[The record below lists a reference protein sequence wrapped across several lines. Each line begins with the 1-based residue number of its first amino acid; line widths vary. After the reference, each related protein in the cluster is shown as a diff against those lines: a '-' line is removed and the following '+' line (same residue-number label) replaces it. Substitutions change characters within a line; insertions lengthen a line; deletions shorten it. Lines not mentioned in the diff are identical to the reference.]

1 MTVHT
6 PIERLDPADAKVR
19 RELKTLLHPGR
30 GRRAAWIGAFLVLIV
45 GAWWL
50 LRDGAPQAAAAPA
63 PVLTVAV
70 PIARDVTLWD
80 EYIGRFEASKAVEV
94 RPRVSGAITAIHFT
108 DGQIVRK
115 GQPLFTIDPRPYR
128 AALAE
133 ARASAASARSDL
145 ALAKLEL
152 DRANRLVDIEAV
164 SQSEIDRLRARVN
177 AANAALAGADARI
190 AARALDVEFTTVR
203 APLSGRISDR
213 QIDAGNL
220 VSAGDAGGTL
230 LTTINALDPVYFT
243 FQGSE
248 ALFLKTKREG
258 GDKGAAVEVRLQDES
273 DYRWKGQLDFTDNGL
288 DPRSGTIRARASFR
302 NPEMFLTPGMFGNMR
317 LSTGRTT
324 RALLVPAAAVQT
336 DQARKIVYVVG
347 KDGMVAAKPVEIGP
361 DVDGLRVIR
370 SGLAPADQVVINGYQ
385 FARPGTKAVTKVGK
399 IAAAAAP
406 EKAAAGPNE
415 PLSAQA
421 TFAK

>member
-6 PIERLDPADAKVR
+6 PIEKLDPADAKVR
-19 RELKTLLHPGR
+19 QELKTLLHPGR
-30 GRRAAWIGAFLVLIV
+30 GRRAAWIGAFLVLVI

-63 PVLTVAV
+63 PVLTVAA

-94 RPRVSGAITAIHFT
+94 RPRVSGAIAAIHFT
-108 DGQIVRK
+108 DGQIVRQ

-145 ALAKLEL
+145 ALARLEL
-152 DRANRLVDIEAV
+152 ERAGRLVDVEAV

-190 AARALDVEFTTVR
+190 AARALDVEFTVVR

-317 LSTGRTT
+317 LSTGQTA
-324 RALLVPAAAVQT
+324 RALLIPAAAVQT

-347 KDGMVAAKPVEIGP
+347 KDGTVAAKPVELGP
-361 DVDGLRVIR
+361 EVDGLRVIR
-370 SGLAPADQVVINGYQ
+370 SGLTPADQIVINGYQ
-385 FARPGTKAVTKVGK
+385 FARPGTKAVTKAGK
-399 IAAAAAP
+399 IAAVAPPKGAAA
-406 EKAAAGPNE
+406 AVE
-415 PLSAQA
+415 PVSAQA
-421 TFAK
+421 TFAR

>member
-6 PIERLDPADAKVR
+6 PIEKLDPADAKVR
-19 RELKTLLHPGR
+19 RELRTLLHPGR

-50 LRDGAPQAAAAPA
+50 LRDGPPQATAAPA
-63 PVLTVAV
+63 PVLTVAA

-145 ALAKLEL
+145 ALARLEL
-152 DRANRLVDIEAV
+152 DRASRLVDIEAV

-230 LTTINALDPVYFT
+230 LTTINALDPIYFT

-258 GDKGAAVEVRLQDES
+258 GDKGADVEVRLQDES

-288 DPRSGTIRARASFR
+288 DPRSGTIRARGRFD

-317 LSTGRTT
+317 LSTGRTAH
-324 RALLVPAAAVQT
+324 ALLVPAAAVQT

-347 KDGMVAAKPVEIGP
+347 QDGMVAAKPVEIGP

-370 SGLAPADQVVINGYQ
+370 SGLTPTDRVVINGYQ
-385 FARPGTKAVTKVGK
+385 FARPGTKAVTKAGK
-399 IAAAAAP
+399 IAADAP
-406 EKAAAGPNE
+406 DKAPAGPNE
-415 PLSAQA
+415 PVSAQA

>member
-6 PIERLDPADAKVR
+6 PIEKLDPADAKVR
-19 RELKTLLHPGR
+19 RELKTLLRPAR
-30 GRRAAWIGAFLVLIV
+30 GRRVAWIGAFLVLV
-45 GAWWL
+45 AGAWWL

-63 PVLTVAV
+63 PVLTVAA
-70 PIARDVTLWD
+70 PLARDVTLWD

-94 RPRVSGAITAIHFT
+94 RPRVSGAITAIHFI
-108 DGQIVRK
+108 DGQIVRQ

-133 ARASAASARSDL
+133 ARAAAASARSDL
-145 ALAKLEL
+145 ALARLEL
-152 DRANRLVDIEAV
+152 DRASRLVDIEAV

-177 AANAALAGADARI
+177 AATAALAAAEARI
-190 AARALDVEFTTVR
+190 AQRALDVDFTTVR

-230 LTTINALDPVYFT
+230 LTTINALDPIYFT

-273 DYRWKGQLDFTDNGL
+273 DYRWRGRLDFTDNGL
-288 DPRSGTIRARASFR
+288 DPRSGTIRARARFANR
-302 NPEMFLTPGMFGNMR
+302 EMFLTPGMFGNMR

-347 KDGMVAAKPVEIGP
+347 QDGMVAAKPVEIGP
-361 DVDGLRVIR
+361 EVDGLRVIR
-370 SGLAPADQVVINGYQ
+370 SGLAPTDRVVINGYQ
-385 FARPGTKAVTKVGK
+385 FARPGSKAETKAGRIV
-399 IAAAAAP
+399 AAAP
-406 EKAAAGPNE
+406 KQAAAGTNE
-415 PLSAQA
+415 PVSAQA
-421 TFAK
+421 TFAR

>member
-6 PIERLDPADAKVR
+6 PIEKLDPADAKVR
-19 RELKTLLHPGR
+19 RELKTLLHPAR
-30 GRRAAWIGAFLVLIV
+30 GRRAAWIGALFVLVV

-63 PVLTVAV
+63 PILTVAA
-70 PIARDVTLWD
+70 PIARDVTVWD

-108 DGQIVRK
+108 DGQIVRQ

-128 AALAE
+128 AALSE
-133 ARASAASARSDL
+133 ARAAAASARSDL
-145 ALAKLEL
+145 ALARLEL
-152 DRANRLVDIEAV
+152 ERAGRLVDVEAV

-190 AARALDVEFTTVR
+190 AARALDVEFTVVR

-220 VSAGDAGGTL
+220 VSAGDAGATL
-230 LTTINALDPVYFT
+230 LTTINALDPIYFT

-248 ALFLKTKREG
+248 ALFLKAKREAA
-258 GDKGAAVEVRLQDES
+258 DKGATVEVRLQDES

-288 DPRSGTIRARASFR
+288 DPRSGTIRARASFT

-317 LSTGRTT
+317 LSTGQTT
-324 RALLVPAAAVQT
+324 RALLIPAAAVQT
-336 DQARKIVYVVG
+336 DQARKIVYVVA
-347 KDGMVAAKPVEIGP
+347 KDGTVAAKPVELGP
-361 DVDGLRVIR
+361 EVDGLRVIR
-370 SGLAPADQVVINGYQ
+370 SGLTPTDQVVITGYQ
-385 FARPGTKAVTKVGK
+385 FARPGTKAVTKAGK
-399 IAAAAAP
+399 IAATTQKQASAAV
-406 EKAAAGPNE
+406 E
-415 PLSAQA
+415 PVSAQA
-421 TFAK
+421 TFTR

>member
-6 PIERLDPADAKVR
+6 PIEKLDPADAKVR

-30 GRRAAWIGAFLVLIV
+30 GRRAAWIGAFLILVV

-50 LRDGAPQAAAAPA
+50 LRDGPPPAAAAPA
-63 PVLTVAV
+63 PVLTVAA

-80 EYIGRFEASKAVEV
+80 DYIGRFEASKAVEV

-108 DGQIVRK
+108 DGQIVRQ
-115 GQPLFTIDPRPYR
+115 GQPLVTIDPRPYR

-145 ALAKLEL
+145 ALARLEL
-152 DRANRLVDIEAV
+152 ERAGRLVDVEAV

-230 LTTINALDPVYFT
+230 LTTINALDPIYFT

-258 GDKGAAVEVRLQDES
+258 GDKSAAIEVRLQDEG

-288 DPRSGTIRARASFR
+288 DPRSGTIRARGRFA

-317 LSTGRTT
+317 LSTGQTT
-324 RALLVPAAAVQT
+324 RALLIPAAAVQT

-347 KDGMVAAKPVEIGP
+347 KDGMVAAKPVELGP
-361 DVDGLRVIR
+361 EVDGLSVIR
-370 SGLAPADQVVINGYQ
+370 AGLAPTDRVVIAGYQ
-385 FARPGTKAVTKVGK
+385 FARPGEKAVTKPGK
-399 IAAAAAP
+399 IAAVAPKQGAAA
-406 EKAAAGPNE
+406 AAE
-415 PLSAQA
+415 PVSAQV
-421 TFAK
+421 TFAR

>member
-6 PIERLDPADAKVR
+6 PIEKLDPADAKVR
-19 RELKTLLHPGR
+19 RELKTLLHPAR

-50 LRDGAPQAAAAPA
+50 LRDGAPPAAAAPA
-63 PVLTVAV
+63 PVLTVAA

-94 RPRVSGAITAIHFT
+94 RPRVSGAITAIHFA

-145 ALAKLEL
+145 ALARLEL
-152 DRANRLVDIEAV
+152 DRASRLIDIEAV

-230 LTTINALDPVYFT
+230 LTTINALDPIYFT

-258 GDKGAAVEVRLQDES
+258 GQKGADVEVRLQDEN
-273 DYRWKGQLDFTDNGL
+273 DYRWKGRIDFTDNGL
-288 DPRSGTIRARASFR
+288 DPRSGTIRARGRFD

-317 LSTGRTT
+317 LSTGQTA

-361 DVDGLRVIR
+361 EVDGLRVIR
-370 SGLAPADQVVINGYQ
+370 SGLTPADQVVINGYQ
-385 FARPGTKAVTKVGK
+385 FARPGTKAVTKAGK
-399 IAAAAAP
+399 IAADAP
-406 EKAAAGPNE
+406 DKAPAGPNE
-415 PLSAQA
+415 PVSAQA
-421 TFAK
+421 TFAR

>member
-6 PIERLDPADAKVR
+6 PIEKLDPADAKVR

-30 GRRAAWIGAFLVLIV
+30 GRRAAWISAFLVLIV

-63 PVLTVAV
+63 PVLTVAA

-94 RPRVSGAITAIHFT
+94 RPRVSGAITGIHFT
-108 DGQIVRK
+108 DGQIVRQ

-164 SQSEIDRLRARVN
+164 SQSEIDRLRARVS
-177 AANAALAGADARI
+177 AANAALAGAEARI

-258 GDKGAAVEVRLQDES
+258 GDEGAAVEVRLQDES

-317 LSTGRTT
+317 LSTGQTA

-361 DVDGLRVIR
+361 EVDGLRVIR

-399 IAAAAAP
+399 IAADAS
-406 EKAAAGPNE
+406 EKAAATSNGPV
-415 PLSAQA
+415 SAQA

>member
-6 PIERLDPADAKVR
+6 PIEKLDPADAKVR
-19 RELKTLLHPGR
+19 RELKTLLHPAR
-30 GRRAAWIGAFLVLIV
+30 GRRAAWIGAFLILIV

-50 LRDGAPQAAAAPA
+50 LREGPPQAAAAPA
-63 PVLTVAV
+63 PVLTVAA

-145 ALAKLEL
+145 ALARLEL
-152 DRANRLVDIEAV
+152 DRASRLVDIEAV
-164 SQSEIDRLRARVN
+164 SQSEIDRLRATVN
-177 AANAALAGADARI
+177 AATAALAGADARI

-230 LTTINALDPVYFT
+230 LTTINALDPIYFT

-258 GDKGAAVEVRLQDES
+258 GQTGADVEVRLQDEN
-273 DYRWKGQLDFTDNGL
+273 DYRWKGRIDFTDNGL
-288 DPRSGTIRARASFR
+288 DPRSGTIRARGRFD

-317 LSTGRTT
+317 LSTGQTA

-361 DVDGLRVIR
+361 EVDGLRVIR
-370 SGLAPADQVVINGYQ
+370 SGLAPTDQIVINGYQ
-385 FARPGTKAVTKVGK
+385 FARPGTKAVTKAGK
-399 IAAAAAP
+399 IAADAP
-406 EKAAAGPNE
+406 EKGAAGPNE
-415 PLSAQA
+415 PVSAQA

>member
-6 PIERLDPADAKVR
+6 PIEKIDPADAKVR
-19 RELKTLLHPGR
+19 RELKTLLHPAR
-30 GRRAAWIGAFLVLIV
+30 GRRAAWIGALFVLVI

-63 PVLTVAV
+63 PVLTVAA

-108 DGQIVRK
+108 DGQIVRQ

-128 AALAE
+128 AALGE

-145 ALAKLEL
+145 ALALLEL
-152 DRANRLVDIEAV
+152 ERAGRLVDVEAV

-190 AARALDVEFTTVR
+190 AARALDVEFTVVR

-258 GDKGAAVEVRLQDES
+258 GDKAATVEVRLQDES
-273 DYRWKGQLDFTDNGL
+273 EYRWKGQLDFTDNGL
-288 DPRSGTIRARASFR
+288 DPRSGTIRARASFA

-317 LSTGRTT
+317 LSTGQTAH
-324 RALLVPAAAVQT
+324 ALLVPAAAVQT

-347 KDGMVAAKPVEIGP
+347 KDGMVAAKPVELGP
-361 DVDGLRVIR
+361 EVDGLRVIR
-370 SGLAPADQVVINGYQ
+370 SGLAPTDQVVITGYQ
-385 FARPGTKAVTKVGK
+385 FARPGTKAVTKAGK
-399 IAAAAAP
+399 IAASAPPKGAAA
-406 EKAAAGPNE
+406 AVE
-415 PLSAQA
+415 PVSAQA
-421 TFAK
+421 TFAR

>member
-6 PIERLDPADAKVR
+6 PIEKLDPADAKVR
-19 RELKTLLHPGR
+19 RELKTLLHPAR
-30 GRRAAWIGAFLVLIV
+30 SRRAAWIGALIVLVV

-63 PVLTVAV
+63 PILTVAA

-108 DGQIVRK
+108 DGQIVQR

-145 ALAKLEL
+145 ALARLEL
-152 DRANRLVDIEAV
+152 ERAGRLVDMEAV

-190 AARALDVEFTTVR
+190 AARSLDVEFTVVR

-230 LTTINALDPVYFT
+230 LTTINAMDPIYFT

-248 ALFLKTKREG
+248 ALFLKAKREAAE
-258 GDKGAAVEVRLQDES
+258 KGATVEVRLQDES

-288 DPRSGTIRARASFR
+288 DPRSGTIRARASFANR
-302 NPEMFLTPGMFGNMR
+302 DMFLTPGMFGNMR
-317 LSTGRTT
+317 LSTGQTA

-347 KDGMVAAKPVEIGP
+347 KDGMVAAKPVELGP
-361 DVDGLRVIR
+361 EVDGLRVIR
-370 SGLAPADQVVINGYQ
+370 SGLTPTDQVVITGYQ
-385 FARPGTKAVTKVGK
+385 FARPGTKAVTKAGK
-399 IAAAAAP
+399 IVATAETSAAAAV
-406 EKAAAGPNE
+406 E
-415 PLSAQA
+415 PVSAQA
-421 TFAK
+421 TFTK

>member
-6 PIERLDPADAKVR
+6 PIEKLDPADATVR
-19 RELKTLLHPGR
+19 RELKTLLRPAR
-30 GRRAAWIGAFLVLIV
+30 GRRAGWIGALIILVI

-50 LRDGAPQAAAAPA
+50 LRDGAPPAAAAPA
-63 PVLTVAV
+63 PVLTVAA

-80 EYIGRFEASKAVEV
+80 DYIGRFEASKAVEV

-108 DGQIVRK
+108 DGQIVRQ

-133 ARASAASARSDL
+133 ARAAAASARSDL
-145 ALAKLEL
+145 ALARLEL
-152 DRANRLVDIEAV
+152 DRAGRLVEVEAV

-177 AANAALAGADARI
+177 AASAALAGADARI
-190 AARALDVEFTTVR
+190 AARSLDVEFTVVR
-203 APLSGRISDR
+203 APMGGRISDR

-230 LTTINALDPVYFT
+230 LTTINAMDPIYFS

-248 ALFLKTKREG
+248 ALFLKAKRAAAEQ
-258 GDKGAAVEVRLQDES
+258 GATVEVRLQDEG
-273 DYRWKGQLDFTDNGL
+273 DYRWNGQLDFTDNGL
-288 DPRSGTIRARASFR
+288 DPRSGTIRARARFA

-317 LSTGRTT
+317 LSTGQTA
-324 RALLVPAAAVQT
+324 RALLIPAAAVQT

-361 DVDGLRVIR
+361 EVDGLRVIR
-370 SGLAPADQVVINGYQ
+370 SGLTPTDQVVITGHQ
-385 FARPGTKAVTKVGK
+385 FARPGTKAVIRAGK
-399 IAAAAAP
+399 IAATTPKQGAAA
-406 EKAAAGPNE
+406 AAE
-415 PLSAQA
+415 PVSAQA

>member
-6 PIERLDPADAKVR
+6 PIEKLDPADAKVR

-30 GRRAAWIGAFLVLIV
+30 GRRAAWIGAFLILVV

-50 LRDGAPQAAAAPA
+50 LRDGPPPAAAAPA
-63 PVLTVAV
+63 PMLTVAA

-80 EYIGRFEASKAVEV
+80 DYIGRFEASKAVEV

-108 DGQIVRK
+108 DGQIVRQ

-145 ALAKLEL
+145 ALARLEL
-152 DRANRLVDIEAV
+152 ERAGRLVDVEAV

-230 LTTINALDPVYFT
+230 LTTINALDPIYFT

-258 GDKGAAVEVRLQDES
+258 GDKSAAIEVRLQDEG

-288 DPRSGTIRARASFR
+288 DPRSGTIRARGRFA

-317 LSTGRTT
+317 LSTGQTT
-324 RALLVPAAAVQT
+324 RALLIPAAAVQT

-347 KDGMVAAKPVEIGP
+347 KDGMVAAKPVELGP
-361 DVDGLRVIR
+361 EVDGLSVIR
-370 SGLAPADQVVINGYQ
+370 AGLAPTDRVVIAGYQ
-385 FARPGTKAVTKVGK
+385 FARPGEKAVTKPGK
-399 IAAAAAP
+399 IAAVAPKQGAAA
-406 EKAAAGPNE
+406 AAE
-415 PLSAQA
+415 PVSAQV
-421 TFAK
+421 TFAR

>member
-6 PIERLDPADAKVR
+6 PIEKLDPADAKVR

-30 GRRAAWIGAFLVLIV
+30 GRRAAWIGAFLILVV

-50 LRDGAPQAAAAPA
+50 LRDGPPPAAAAPA
-63 PVLTVAV
+63 PVLTVAA

-80 EYIGRFEASKAVEV
+80 DYIGRFEASKAVEV

-108 DGQIVRK
+108 DGQIVRQ
-115 GQPLFTIDPRPYR
+115 GQPLFTIDSRPYR

-145 ALAKLEL
+145 ALARLEL
-152 DRANRLVDIEAV
+152 ERAGRLVDVEAV

-177 AANAALAGADARI
+177 AASAALAGADARI

-220 VSAGDAGGTL
+220 VSAGDGGGTL
-230 LTTINALDPVYFT
+230 LTTINALDPIYFT

-258 GDKGAAVEVRLQDES
+258 GDKSAAIEVRLQDEG

-288 DPRSGTIRARASFR
+288 DPRSGTIRARGRFA

-317 LSTGRTT
+317 LSTGQTT
-324 RALLVPAAAVQT
+324 RALLIPAAAVQT

-347 KDGMVAAKPVEIGP
+347 KDGMVAAKPVELGP
-361 DVDGLRVIR
+361 EVDGLSVIR
-370 SGLAPADQVVINGYQ
+370 AGLTPTDRVVIAGYQ
-385 FARPGTKAVTKVGK
+385 FARPGEKAVTKPGRIAVVAPKQGT
-399 IAAAAAP
+399 AAAA
-406 EKAAAGPNE
+406 E
-415 PLSAQA
+415 PVSAQA

>member
-1 MTVHT
+1 
-6 PIERLDPADAKVR
+6 
-19 RELKTLLHPGR
+19 
-30 GRRAAWIGAFLVLIV
+30 
-45 GAWWL
+45 
-50 LRDGAPQAAAAPA
+50 
-63 PVLTVAV
+63 VLTVAA

-145 ALAKLEL
+145 ALARLEL
-152 DRANRLVDIEAV
+152 DRASRLVDIEAV
-164 SQSEIDRLRARVN
+164 SQSEIDRLRATVN
-177 AANAALAGADARI
+177 AATAALAGADARI
-190 AARALDVEFTTVR
+190 AARSLDVEFTTVR
-203 APLSGRISDR
+203 APLSGRIADR
-213 QIDAGNL
+213 RIDAGNL

-230 LTTINALDPVYFT
+230 LTTINALDPIYFT

-258 GDKGAAVEVRLQDES
+258 GQKGADVEVRLQDEN
-273 DYRWKGQLDFTDNGL
+273 DYRWKGRIDFTDNGL
-288 DPRSGTIRARASFR
+288 DPRSGTIRARGRFD

-317 LSTGRTT
+317 LSTGQTA

-361 DVDGLRVIR
+361 EVDGLRVIR
-370 SGLAPADQVVINGYQ
+370 SGLTPADQVVINGYQ
-385 FARPGTKAVTKVGK
+385 FARPGTKAVTKAGK
-399 IAAAAAP
+399 IAADAP
-406 EKAAAGPNE
+406 DKTPAGPNE
-415 PLSAQA
+415 PVSAQA

>member
-6 PIERLDPADAKVR
+6 PIEKLDPADAKVR
-19 RELKTLLHPGR
+19 RELKTLLHPAR
-30 GRRAAWIGAFLVLIV
+30 GRRAAWIGAFLVLVV
-45 GAWWL
+45 GAWWP
-50 LRDGAPQAAAAPA
+50 LRDGAPPAAAAPA
-63 PVLTVAV
+63 PVLTVAA

-145 ALAKLEL
+145 ALARLEL
-152 DRANRLVDIEAV
+152 DRASRLVDIEAV
-164 SQSEIDRLRARVN
+164 SQSEIDRLRATVN
-177 AANAALAGADARI
+177 AATAALAGADARI
-190 AARALDVEFTTVR
+190 AARSLDVEFTTVR
-203 APLSGRISDR
+203 APLSGRIADR
-213 QIDAGNL
+213 RIDAGNL

-230 LTTINALDPVYFT
+230 LTTINALDPIYFT

-258 GDKGAAVEVRLQDES
+258 GQKGADVEVRLQDEN
-273 DYRWKGQLDFTDNGL
+273 DYRWKGRIDFTDNGL
-288 DPRSGTIRARASFR
+288 DPRSGTIRARGRFD

-317 LSTGRTT
+317 LSTGQTA

-361 DVDGLRVIR
+361 EVDGLRVIR
-370 SGLAPADQVVINGYQ
+370 SGLTPADQVVINGYQ
-385 FARPGTKAVTKVGK
+385 FARPGTKAVTKAGK
-399 IAAAAAP
+399 IAADAP
-406 EKAAAGPNE
+406 DKTPAGPNE
-415 PLSAQA
+415 PVSAQA

>member
-6 PIERLDPADAKVR
+6 PIEKLDPADAKVR
-19 RELKTLLHPGR
+19 RELKTLLHPAR
-30 GRRAAWIGAFLVLIV
+30 GRRAAWIGALFVLVI

-63 PVLTVAV
+63 PILTVAA

-108 DGQIVRK
+108 DGQIVRQ

-128 AALAE
+128 AALSE

-145 ALAKLEL
+145 ALARLEL
-152 DRANRLVDIEAV
+152 ERAGRLVDVEAV

-190 AARALDVEFTTVR
+190 AARALDVEFTVVR

-220 VSAGDAGGTL
+220 VSAGDAGATL
-230 LTTINALDPVYFT
+230 LTTINALDPIYFT

-248 ALFLKTKREG
+248 ALFLKAKREAAE
-258 GDKGAAVEVRLQDES
+258 KGATVEVRLQDES

-288 DPRSGTIRARASFR
+288 DPRSGTIRARASFT

-317 LSTGRTT
+317 LSTGQTT
-324 RALLVPAAAVQT
+324 RALLIPAAAVQT
-336 DQARKIVYVVG
+336 DQARKIVYVVA
-347 KDGMVAAKPVEIGP
+347 KDGTVAAKPVELGP
-361 DVDGLRVIR
+361 EVDGLRVIR
-370 SGLAPADQVVINGYQ
+370 SGLTPTDQVVITGYQ
-385 FARPGTKAVTKVGK
+385 DARPGTKAVTKAGK
-399 IAAAAAP
+399 IAATTQKPASAAV
-406 EKAAAGPNE
+406 E
-415 PLSAQA
+415 PVSAQA
-421 TFAK
+421 TFTR

>member
-6 PIERLDPADAKVR
+6 PIEKLDPADAKVR
-19 RELKTLLHPGR
+19 RELRTLLHPGR

-50 LRDGAPQAAAAPA
+50 LRDGPPQAAAAPA
-63 PVLTVAV
+63 PVLTVAA

-145 ALAKLEL
+145 ALARLEL
-152 DRANRLVDIEAV
+152 DRASRLVDIEAV

-230 LTTINALDPVYFT
+230 LTTINALDPIYFT

-258 GDKGAAVEVRLQDES
+258 GDKGADVEVRLQDES
-273 DYRWKGQLDFTDNGL
+273 DYRWKGRLDFTDNGL
-288 DPRSGTIRARASFR
+288 DPRSGTIRARGRFD

-317 LSTGRTT
+317 LSTGQTA

-336 DQARKIVYVVG
+336 DQARKILYVVG

-361 DVDGLRVIR
+361 EVDGLRVIR
-370 SGLAPADQVVINGYQ
+370 SGLAPTDQIVINGYQ
-385 FARPGTKAVTKVGK
+385 FARPGTKAVTKAGK
-399 IAAAAAP
+399 IAADAP
-406 EKAAAGPNE
+406 DKTPAGPNE
-415 PLSAQA
+415 PVSAQA

>member
-1 MTVHT
+1 
-6 PIERLDPADAKVR
+6 
-19 RELKTLLHPGR
+19 
-30 GRRAAWIGAFLVLIV
+30 
-45 GAWWL
+45 
-50 LRDGAPQAAAAPA
+50 
-63 PVLTVAV
+63 
-70 PIARDVTLWD
+70 
-80 EYIGRFEASKAVEV
+80 
-94 RPRVSGAITAIHFT
+94 
-108 DGQIVRK
+108 
-115 GQPLFTIDPRPYR
+115 
-128 AALAE
+128 

-152 DRANRLVDIEAV
+152 DRASRLVDIEAV
-164 SQSEIDRLRARVN
+164 SQSEIDRLRATVN
-177 AANAALAGADARI
+177 AATAALAGADARI

-230 LTTINALDPVYFT
+230 LTTINALDPIYFT

-258 GDKGAAVEVRLQDES
+258 GQKGADVEVRLQDEN
-273 DYRWKGQLDFTDNGL
+273 DYRWKGRIDFTDNGL
-288 DPRSGTIRARASFR
+288 DPRSGTIRARGRFD

-317 LSTGRTT
+317 LSTGQTA

-347 KDGMVAAKPVEIGP
+347 KDGMVAAKPVELGP
-361 DVDGLRVIR
+361 EVDGLRVIR
-370 SGLAPADQVVINGYQ
+370 SGLTPADRVVINGYQ
-385 FARPGTKAVTKVGK
+385 FARPGEKAVTKAGK
-399 IAAAAAP
+399 IAADAP
-406 EKAAAGPNE
+406 DKAPAGPSE
-415 PLSAQA
+415 PVSAQA

>member
-6 PIERLDPADAKVR
+6 PIEKLDPADAKVR
-19 RELKTLLHPGR
+19 RELKTLLRPAR
-30 GRRAAWIGAFLVLIV
+30 GRRAAWIGALLVLV
-45 GAWWL
+45 AGAWWL
-50 LRDGAPQAAAAPA
+50 LRDGTPPAAAAPA
-63 PVLTVAV
+63 PVLTVAA
-70 PIARDVTLWD
+70 PLARDVTLWD

-108 DGQIVRK
+108 DGQIVRQ

-128 AALAE
+128 AALSE
-133 ARASAASARSDL
+133 ARAAAASARSDL
-145 ALAKLEL
+145 ALARLEL
-152 DRANRLVDIEAV
+152 ERASRLVDIEAV

-177 AANAALAGADARI
+177 AATAALAGADARI

-230 LTTINALDPVYFT
+230 LTTINALDPIYFT

-258 GDKGAAVEVRLQDES
+258 GDKGADVEVRLQDES
-273 DYRWKGQLDFTDNGL
+273 DYRWKGRLDFTDNGL
-288 DPRSGTIRARASFR
+288 DPRSGTIRARASFG

-370 SGLAPADQVVINGYQ
+370 SGLAPTDRVVINGYQ
-385 FARPGTKAVTKVGK
+385 FARPGTKAETKAGRIV
-399 IAAAAAP
+399 AAAP
-406 EKAAAGPNE
+406 KQAAAGTNE
-415 PLSAQA
+415 PVSAQA
-421 TFAK
+421 TFAR

>member
-6 PIERLDPADAKVR
+6 PIEKLDPADAKVR

-50 LRDGAPQAAAAPA
+50 LRDGAPPAAAAPA
-63 PVLTVAV
+63 PVLTVAA

-145 ALAKLEL
+145 ALARLEL
-152 DRANRLVDIEAV
+152 DRASRLVDIEAV

-230 LTTINALDPVYFT
+230 LTTINALDPIYFT

-258 GDKGAAVEVRLQDES
+258 GQKGADVEVRLQDEN
-273 DYRWKGQLDFTDNGL
+273 DYRWKGRIDFTDNGL
-288 DPRSGTIRARASFR
+288 DPRSGTIRARGRFD

-317 LSTGRTT
+317 LSTGQTA

-361 DVDGLRVIR
+361 EVDGLRVIR
-370 SGLAPADQVVINGYQ
+370 SGLTPADQVVINGYQ

-399 IAAAAAP
+399 IAADAP
-406 EKAAAGPNE
+406 DKAAAGPNE
-415 PLSAQA
+415 PVSAQA

>member
-6 PIERLDPADAKVR
+6 PIEKLDPADAKVR
-19 RELKTLLHPGR
+19 RELNTLLHPGR

-50 LRDGAPQAAAAPA
+50 LRDGPPQAAAAPA
-63 PVLTVAV
+63 PVLTVAA

-80 EYIGRFEASKAVEV
+80 DYIGRFEASKAVEV

-108 DGQIVRK
+108 DGQIVRQ

-145 ALAKLEL
+145 ALARLEL

-258 GDKGAAVEVRLQDES
+258 GEKGAAVEVRLQDEA

-317 LSTGRTT
+317 LSTGQTA
-324 RALLVPAAAVQT
+324 RALLIPAAAVQT

-361 DVDGLRVIR
+361 EVDGLRVIR
-370 SGLAPADQVVINGYQ
+370 SGLAPTDRVVINGYQ
-385 FARPGTKAVTKVGK
+385 FARPGTKAVTKAGK
-399 IAAAAAP
+399 IAANAPKQGTPAAT
-406 EKAAAGPNE
+406 E
-415 PLSAQA
+415 PVSAQA

>member
-6 PIERLDPADAKVR
+6 PIEKLDPADAKVR
-19 RELKTLLHPGR
+19 RELKTLLHPAR
-30 GRRAAWIGAFLVLIV
+30 GRRAAWIGAFLVLAV

-50 LRDGAPQAAAAPA
+50 LRDGAPPAAAAPA
-63 PVLTVAV
+63 PVLTVAA

-145 ALAKLEL
+145 ALARLEL
-152 DRANRLVDIEAV
+152 DRASRLVDIEAV
-164 SQSEIDRLRARVN
+164 SQSEIDRLRATVN
-177 AANAALAGADARI
+177 AATAALAGADARI
-190 AARALDVEFTTVR
+190 AARSLDVEFTTVR
-203 APLSGRISDR
+203 APLSGRIADR
-213 QIDAGNL
+213 RIDAGNL

-230 LTTINALDPVYFT
+230 LTTINALDPIYFT

-258 GDKGAAVEVRLQDES
+258 GQKGADVEVRLQDEN
-273 DYRWKGQLDFTDNGL
+273 DYRWKGRIDFTDNGL
-288 DPRSGTIRARASFR
+288 DPRSGTIRARGRFD

-317 LSTGRTT
+317 LSTGQTA

-361 DVDGLRVIR
+361 EVDGLRVIR
-370 SGLAPADQVVINGYQ
+370 SGLTPADQVVINGYQ
-385 FARPGTKAVTKVGK
+385 FARPGTKAVTKAGK
-399 IAAAAAP
+399 IAADAP
-406 EKAAAGPNE
+406 DKTPAGPNE
-415 PLSAQA
+415 PVSAQA

>member
-6 PIERLDPADAKVR
+6 PIEKFDPADAKVR
-19 RELKTLLHPGR
+19 RDLNELLHPGR
-30 GRRAAWIGAFLVLIV
+30 RRRAAWFGALLVLIA

-50 LRDGAPQAAAAPA
+50 LGDRTPQAATAPP
-63 PVLTVAV
+63 PVLTVAA
-70 PIARDVTLWD
+70 PLAREITEWD
-80 EYIGRFEASKAVEV
+80 DYIGRFEASKSVEV
-94 RPRVSGAITAIHFT
+94 RPRVSGAITAIHFR
-108 DGQIVRK
+108 DGQIVRQ

-145 ALAKLEL
+145 ALAQLEL
-152 DRANRLVDIEAV
+152 ERAGRLVDVEAV
-164 SQSEIDRLRARVN
+164 SQSEIDRLRARVR

-230 LTTINALDPVYFT
+230 LTTINALDPIYFS

-248 ALFLKTKREG
+248 ALFLKAKRASAEN
-258 GDKGAAVEVRLQDES
+258 GATVEVRLQDEGG
-273 DYRWKGQLDFTDNGL
+273 YRWKGQLDFTDNGL
-288 DPRSGTIRARASFR
+288 DPRSGTIRARARFA

-317 LSTGRTT
+317 LSTGQTV

-347 KDGMVAAKPVEIGP
+347 KDGMVAAKPVELGP
-361 DVDGLRVIR
+361 EVDGLRVIR
-370 SGLAPADQVVINGYQ
+370 SGLAATDRVVITGYQ
-385 FARPGTKAVTKVGK
+385 FARPGEKAATKPGR
-399 IAAAAAP
+399 IAAAA
-406 EKAAAGPNE
+406 EKKAASASE

>member
-6 PIERLDPADAKVR
+6 PIEKLDPADARVR

-30 GRRAAWIGAFLVLIV
+30 GRRAVWISAFLVLIV

-63 PVLTVAV
+63 PVLTVAA

-94 RPRVSGAITAIHFT
+94 RPRVSGAITGIHFT
-108 DGQIVRK
+108 DGQIVRQ

-164 SQSEIDRLRARVN
+164 SQSEIDRLRARVS
-177 AANAALAGADARI
+177 AANAALAGAEARI

-258 GDKGAAVEVRLQDES
+258 GDEGAAVEVRLQDES

-317 LSTGRTT
+317 LSTGQTA

-361 DVDGLRVIR
+361 EVDGLRVIR

-399 IAAAAAP
+399 IAADAS
-406 EKAAAGPNE
+406 EKAAATPNE
-415 PLSAQA
+415 PVSAQA

>member
-6 PIERLDPADAKVR
+6 PIEKLDPADAAVR
-19 RELKTLLHPGR
+19 RELKTLLRPAR
-30 GRRAAWIGAFLVLIV
+30 GRRAGWIAAFLVLVI

-63 PVLTVAV
+63 PVLTVAA

-80 EYIGRFEASKAVEV
+80 DYIGRFEASKAVEV

-108 DGQIVRK
+108 DGQIVRQ

-145 ALAKLEL
+145 ALARLEL
-152 DRANRLVDIEAV
+152 DRAGRLVEVEAV

-190 AARALDVEFTTVR
+190 AARSLDVEFTVVR

-230 LTTINALDPVYFT
+230 LTTINAMDPIYFS

-248 ALFLKTKREG
+248 ALFLKAKREAAEQ
-258 GDKGAAVEVRLQDES
+258 GATVEVRLQDES

-288 DPRSGTIRARASFR
+288 DPRSGTIRARASFANR
-302 NPEMFLTPGMFGNMR
+302 DMFLTPGMFGNMR
-317 LSTGRTT
+317 LSTGQTA

-347 KDGMVAAKPVEIGP
+347 KDGLVAAKPVELGP

-370 SGLAPADQVVINGYQ
+370 SGLTPTDQVVITGYQ
-385 FARPGTKAVTKVGK
+385 FARPGTKAVTKAGK
-399 IAAAAAP
+399 IAATARKQVATAV
-406 EKAAAGPNE
+406 E
-415 PLSAQA
+415 PVSAQA
-421 TFAK
+421 TFAR

>member
-6 PIERLDPADAKVR
+6 PIEKLDPADAKVR
-19 RELKTLLHPGR
+19 RELKTLLHPAR
-30 GRRAAWIGAFLVLIV
+30 GRRAAWVGAFLVLIV

-50 LRDGAPQAAAAPA
+50 LRDGAPPAAAAPA
-63 PVLTVAV
+63 PVLTVAA
-70 PIARDVTLWD
+70 PLARDVTLWD

-94 RPRVSGAITAIHFT
+94 RPRVSGAITGIYFT
-108 DGQIVRK
+108 DGQIVRQ

-128 AALAE
+128 AALSE

-145 ALAKLEL
+145 ALARLEL
-152 DRANRLVDIEAV
+152 ERASRLVDVEAV

-317 LSTGRTT
+317 LSTGQTA

-361 DVDGLRVIR
+361 EVDGLRVIR
-370 SGLAPADQVVINGYQ
+370 SGLTPTDQIVINGYQ

-399 IAAAAAP
+399 IAAAAP
-406 EKAAAGPNE
+406 KQGAAAAAE
-415 PLSAQA
+415 PVSAQA

>member
-6 PIERLDPADAKVR
+6 PIEKLDPADATVR
-19 RELKTLLHPGR
+19 RELKTLLRPAR
-30 GRRAAWIGAFLVLIV
+30 GRRAGWIAAFLVLVI

-63 PVLTVAV
+63 PVLTVAA

-108 DGQIVRK
+108 DGQIVRQ

-145 ALAKLEL
+145 ALARLEL
-152 DRANRLVDIEAV
+152 DRAGRLVEVEAV

-177 AANAALAGADARI
+177 AANAALAGAEARI
-190 AARALDVEFTTVR
+190 AARALDVEFTVVR

-213 QIDAGNL
+213 KIDAGNL

-317 LSTGRTT
+317 LSTGQTA

-347 KDGMVAAKPVEIGP
+347 KDGMVAAKPVELGP
-361 DVDGLRVIR
+361 EVDGLRVIR
-370 SGLAPADQVVINGYQ
+370 AGLTPTDQVVITGYQ
-385 FARPGTKAVTKVGK
+385 FARPGTKAVTKAGK
-399 IAAAAAP
+399 IAAAAP
-406 EKAAAGPNE
+406 PKGAATAVE
-415 PLSAQA
+415 PVSAQA
-421 TFAK
+421 TFAR

>member
-6 PIERLDPADAKVR
+6 PIEKLDPADAKVR
-19 RELKTLLHPGR
+19 RELRTLLHPGR

-50 LRDGAPQAAAAPA
+50 LRDGPPQAAAAPA
-63 PVLTVAV
+63 PVLTVAA

-128 AALAE
+128 AALA
-133 ARASAASARSDL
+133 ADARSDL
-145 ALAKLEL
+145 ALARLEL
-152 DRANRLVDIEAV
+152 DRASRLVDIEAV

-230 LTTINALDPVYFT
+230 LTTINALDPIYFT

-258 GDKGAAVEVRLQDES
+258 GDKGADVEVRLQDES

-288 DPRSGTIRARASFR
+288 DPRSGTIRARGRFD

-317 LSTGRTT
+317 LSTGRTAH
-324 RALLVPAAAVQT
+324 ALLVPAAAVQT

-347 KDGMVAAKPVEIGP
+347 QDGMVAAKPVEIGP

-370 SGLAPADQVVINGYQ
+370 SGLTPTDRVVINGYQ
-385 FARPGTKAVTKVGK
+385 FARPGTKAVTKAGK
-399 IAAAAAP
+399 IAADAP
-406 EKAAAGPNE
+406 DKAPAGPNE
-415 PLSAQA
+415 PVSAQA

>member
-6 PIERLDPADAKVR
+6 PIEKLDPADAKVR
-19 RELKTLLHPGR
+19 RELKTLIHPAR

-50 LRDGAPQAAAAPA
+50 LREGPPQAAAAPA
-63 PVLTVAV
+63 PVLTVAA

-108 DGQIVRK
+108 DGQVVRK

-145 ALAKLEL
+145 ALARLEL
-152 DRANRLVDIEAV
+152 DRASRLVDIEAV
-164 SQSEIDRLRARVN
+164 SQSEIDRLRATVN
-177 AANAALAGADARI
+177 AATAALAGADARI

-230 LTTINALDPVYFT
+230 LTTINALDPIYFT

-258 GDKGAAVEVRLQDES
+258 GQKGADVEVRLQDEN

-288 DPRSGTIRARASFR
+288 DPRSGTIRARGRFA

-317 LSTGRTT
+317 LSTGQTA

-347 KDGMVAAKPVEIGP
+347 KDGMVAAKPIEIGP
-361 DVDGLRVIR
+361 EVDGLRVIR
-370 SGLAPADQVVINGYQ
+370 SGLAATDRVVINGYQ
-385 FARPGTKAVTKVGK
+385 FARPGTKAETKAGK
-399 IAAAAAP
+399 IAADAP
-406 EKAAAGPNE
+406 EKGAAGPNE
-415 PLSAQA
+415 PVSAQA